1 MTRKLLVALSICTTT
16 ACGGPRPPQYHQK
29 LVVLGIDGFD
39 PNLVSHLM
47 HEGKLPNVQK
57 LVRRGALHRL
67 ETAPSPDASAWASF
81 ATGTNAGKHGI
92 FGGDAKP
99 LPPGASFWS
108 VAGSA
113 GVRSSVLMLPLTF
126 PPEQV
131 KNGELLAGWPTPDLR
146 DTLGTFHY
154 FATDVRPADEGAHGD
169 GGIRHRLVFHDDVA
183 RSRVDG
189 PAGVS
194 LPLSVFWN
202 RSGRSATIEIDG
214 NSVRLD
220 EGEWSKWIDIDFS
233 PSLFSHHHGLIE
245 FCLVHSTSSVALYAS
260 PIHWKPNRPP
270 APLSAPAAFATDV
283 FERVGRFRTLGWAE
297 ATSALDAG
305 LIDERLFLDDAQRAF
320 DDRAQIILQ
329 RIESRNWDLLVGE
342 IDTLDRVQHVMWR
355 LTDPSHPAYDRAV
368 AAKFG
373 DTIEQ
378 MYRRADAFVGD
389 VAAHLDGDATL
400 LVMSAYGGRG
410 VTRTFDLNR
419 WLGLEG
425 LIGRATATSS
435 GAITLTAAGREIA
448 EHLVARLT
456 AEIDPATK
464 SPIVAAVYRR
474 EDIYAGPQASAA
486 PDLQVGLAPGYRLGE
501 LPSVVAPNRRKW
513 SADHTSVDYKSVPGV
528 LISSRPTSTDTPRVI
543 DIAPTVLQYFG
554 VPIPREIDGTPLFG
568 GGVEVNEVHSPPR
581 RKGGKEE

>member
-1 MTRKLLVALSICTTT
+1 MLVALSICMTA
-16 ACGGPRPPQYHQK
+16 ACGGSRPPQYHQK

-39 PNLVSHLM
+39 PDLVSHFM

-57 LVRRGALHRL
+57 LARRGALRRL

-81 ATGTNAGKHGI
+81 ATGTNPGKHGV
-92 FGGDAKP
+92 FGSEAKP
-99 LPPGASFWS
+99 LPAGAAFWS
-108 VAGSA
+108 VAGNA
-113 GVRSSVLMLPLTF
+113 GVRGTVLMVPLTF
-126 PPEQV
+126 PPEPL

-146 DTLGTFHY
+146 RSAGTFHY

-169 GGIRHRLVFHDDVA
+169 GGIHHRLVFHDNVA
-183 RSRVDG
+183 RSHVEG
-189 PAGVS
+189 PAGLS

-202 RSGRSATIEIDG
+202 QSGHSATVEIDG

-233 PSLFSHHHGLIE
+233 ASLFSHQHGLIE

-260 PIHWKPNRPP
+260 PVHWKPDRPP
-270 APLSAPAAFATDV
+270 DPISSPAGFASDV
-283 FERVGRFRTLGWAE
+283 FERVGPYRTLGWPE
-297 ATSALDAG
+297 ATAALEAG
-305 LIDERLFLDDAQRAF
+305 LIEERLFLDDAQRAF
-320 DDRAQIILQ
+320 DDRTQIILQ
-329 RIESRNWDLLVGE
+329 RLESRNWDLLVGH

-355 LTDPSHPAYDRAV
+355 LTDPEHPGYDRAA

-373 DTIEQ
+373 DTVEL

-389 VAAHLDGDATL
+389 IAAHLDRDTTL
-400 LVMSAYGGRG
+400 LVVSAYGGHG

-425 LIGRATATSS
+425 LIGRATVTPGGGIA
-435 GAITLTAAGREIA
+435 LTPAGREVE

-456 AEIDPATK
+456 AELDPATK
-464 SPIVAAVYRR
+464 APIVAAVYKR
-474 EDIYAGPQASAA
+474 EDIYSGPRTAAA

-501 LPSVVAPNRRKW
+501 APAVVVANRRKW
-513 SADHTSVDYKSVPGV
+513 SADHASLDYKSVPGV
-528 LISSRPTSTDTPRVI
+528 LISSRPTTSQTPRVV

-554 VPIPREIDGTPLFG
+554 VPIPKEIDGKPLF
-568 GGVEVNEVHSPPR
+568 
-581 RKGGKEE
+581 